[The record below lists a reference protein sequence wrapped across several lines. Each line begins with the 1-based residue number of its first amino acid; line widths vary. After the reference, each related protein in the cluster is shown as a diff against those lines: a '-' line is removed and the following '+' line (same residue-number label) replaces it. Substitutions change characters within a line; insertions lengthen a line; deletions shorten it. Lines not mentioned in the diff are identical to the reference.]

1 MVEAGQYQTKL
12 GIKPR
17 AVCQNTTFD
26 IATPFLKD
34 FNISRRLSFMTN
46 KVGGTTH
53 GLREGLV
60 LAGHGDEE
68 VNGIG

>member
-1 MVEAGQYQTKL
+1 
-12 GIKPR
+12 
-17 AVCQNTTFD
+17 
-26 IATPFLKD
+26 
-34 FNISRRLSFMTN
+34 MTN

-68 VNGIG
+68 VNGIGENYARGFASQPLCQFAALITEYVATGGHNERAWQLCQTII